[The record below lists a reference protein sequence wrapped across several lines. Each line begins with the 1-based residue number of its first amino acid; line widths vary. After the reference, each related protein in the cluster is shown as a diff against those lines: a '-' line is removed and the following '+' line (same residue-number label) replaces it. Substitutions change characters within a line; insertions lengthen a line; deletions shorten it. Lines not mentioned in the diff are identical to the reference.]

1 MKASCNACNIYRKFK
16 NTKIS
21 YIFEKRLD
29 LSIAYSRYSHEYKK
43 IFKEEESVGILKVL
57 GLITKLLT

>member
-1 MKASCNACNIYRKFK
+1 MKVSCNACNIYRKFK
-16 NTKIS
+16 STKIS
-21 YIFEKRLD
+21 CIFEKRLD
-29 LSIAYSRYSHEYKK
+29 LSIAYSRCSHEYKK